1 MAKIATGQ
9 TKNGAARRGTNT
21 EDRTAESAEIE
32 ALAYQ
37 FFVERGYQH
46 GNDQEDWTR
55 AEAIVKNR
63 KRS

>member
-9 TKNGAARRGTNT
+9 MKNGAARRGTNT
-21 EDRTAESAEIE
+21 ENRSADAAEIE
-32 ALAYQ
+32 MLAYQ

-46 GNDQEDWTR
+46 GYDQEDWTR
-55 AEAIVKNR
+55 AENIVKNR